1 MTDTVSIFTHAG
13 NSKLLCVDD
22 ESFYDFYSVCSQ
34 GLVKETFFASS
45 SQEGYQKF
53 LDLDVDIL
61 IIDSF
66 MPSLDGLEMIQKVR
80 ATNKEIPIILV
91 STVEDANVIIKAL
104 PLGINMFV
112 KKPFVKEEFLEGLK
126 NTLKLVLAN
135 NFLEYEKNHKQ
146 KILQEKE
153 SYNSYQEDLAFA
165 KELNILRNDFYYQ
178 MIDSNGIS
186 LVDFLYQPLD
196 IMSGDAYSARR
207 VHKHCTF
214 YFMIDGMGKGLSAS
228 LTAMIMT
235 SFVNHV
241 FDKMKFL
248 ESFDLSLLVHETIE
262 FMKPILLEEEALSVD
277 YIVIDYEEN
286 MMYYSKFAM
295 PALLMQSKNNEI
307 LRLKSNNPPLCK
319 YQQTFNVNSYDIN
332 NIVKFL
338 IYSDGLT
345 ENGTLLGQRPYADF
359 VEEDFLNSFTRKD
372 FKNRFIEKIGAQEDD
387 ITLIFI
393 HRLNLQSTLIESKIF
408 QTSLVELEIASEWYA
423 EVVKKITTDTH
434 SAYVA
439 ELAFTELYMNAY
451 EHGNLGIDSSE
462 KNTLLEKDIFFET
475 LAEKE
480 KGCLKKITVEVH
492 KVVYESS
499 TYIMTQIIDEGKG
512 FNTQILSRIFRN
524 SRIFNGRGVFLS
536 RKNSFGIYYNWKGNS
551 VLYLNKI

>member
-1 MTDTVSIFTHAG
+1 MTDTVSILTHAG

-295 PALLMQSKNNEI
+295 PALLMQNKNNEI